1 MTNSIRHIILAASI
15 AVLGFGC
22 ASEKPAADAA
32 RPAPPPVTKTQI
44 ETAMANGT
52 RIQTQNGDEIICRKE
67 AKTGSRLARETVC
80 MTRAQW
86 VALSEESQRAVQRT
100 MKQGNIPQGK

>member
-1 MTNSIRHIILAASI
+1 MNLIRQTILAGCVAGLS
-15 AVLGFGC
+15 FGC
-22 ASEKPAADAA
+22 ASEKAATQAAKPAA
-32 RPAPPPVTKTQI
+32 PPVTKTQI

-52 RIQTQNGDEIICRKE
+52 RIQTEKGDEIVCRKE
-67 AKTGSRLARETVC
+67 AKTGSRLAKETVC

-86 VALSEESQRAVQRT
+86 TMLAEESQRAVQRT